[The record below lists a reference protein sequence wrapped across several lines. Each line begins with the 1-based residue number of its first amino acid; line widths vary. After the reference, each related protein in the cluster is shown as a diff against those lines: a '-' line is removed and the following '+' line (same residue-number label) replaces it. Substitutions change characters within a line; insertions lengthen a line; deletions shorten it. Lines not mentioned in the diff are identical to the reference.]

1 MKKDG
6 RIWNLMKD
14 FNHLVVE
21 YWEITENSDKWERF
35 NADVR
40 ALMVKYDGDGYL
52 KDLIKAL
59 SWRLNEMAQGI
70 VSRD

>member
-21 YWEITENSDKWERF
+21 YWEITENSDEWERF